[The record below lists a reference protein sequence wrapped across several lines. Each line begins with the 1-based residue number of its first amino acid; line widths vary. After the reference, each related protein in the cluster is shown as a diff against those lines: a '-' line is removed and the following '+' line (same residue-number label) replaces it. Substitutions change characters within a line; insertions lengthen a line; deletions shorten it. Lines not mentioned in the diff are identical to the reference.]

1 MLLAWHPKRW
11 RDLCMSED
19 KKKKKES
26 NEFQILLS
34 NALVFISSI
43 QYSSAGHFVT

>member
-19 KKKKKES
+19 KKKKKKEFT
-26 NEFQILLS
+26 EFQILLS
-34 NALVFISSI
+34 NALVCISSI
-43 QYSSAGHFVT
+43 